1 MPPTPRTIAER
12 ADLWDKG
19 LPVLNTER
27 RWHGIPKGQ
36 KIATIDEM
44 LSLAHAIDV
53 LSIHE
58 KTAFY
63 ALICSVSKELE
74 NRRALVRL
82 DRRQGWRRLLKKAPQ
97 ATEGATTSAETVLGV
112 QLPIDDATLGTLLD
126 TLLRCGDVFLLEQA
140 SDSELG
146 SAWLALQ
153 QVQPALISPTVALSE
168 DDIDLA
174 LSWASKSVDVDDL
187 LRGRRGYHRHNAL
200 TAISWDSDYS
210 DKRLLREIHR
220 CFAARHAE
228 LLVAHLLRSWGH
240 TVEDVSQLQTT
251 LPSDPRWHTHDL
263 AVDAM
268 KVDVKNVTVD
278 RRGRQTW
285 ARIKQLRTT
294 VRYDAVCTRWL
305 ADLRPFLEPGAH
317 VSAEYLGSLYRTE
330 LNTFAAMASPPLS
343 MEIAMGLEERG
354 SKYAG
359 WCFALPHEA
368 YREWDTAFDRVVR
381 AIEASGDDRPDLSV
395 PQLVVLHAR
404 GAVAALRHQERRLLT
419 EHATLHRITQAV
431 SQFGRAP
438 RVIIAA
444 LLNELQFHLRGEV
457 VLSRSLKKDLFPL
470 HHRAPLGV
478 LDPSESVASF
488 LSAILHLVEFPD
500 ALAGIVSLRLMS
512 PNWLRGTTTSGEKVT
527 LFTNCMRCAEFPL
540 IRGRDPD
547 CGHGRGRLVCP
558 EGHCCSKP

>member
-1 MPPTPRTIAER
+1 MSPIPRTIAER

-19 LPVLNTER
+19 LPVLPDER
-27 RWHGIPKGQ
+27 RCHAIPKGQ
-36 KIATIDEM
+36 QIATIDEM
-44 LSLAHAIDV
+44 LSLAHASDV
-53 LSIHE
+53 LKIPE

-82 DRRQGWRRLLKKAPQ
+82 DRRQGWLRLLKKASQ

-126 TLLRCGDVFLLEQA
+126 SLLRCRDVFLLEQA

-174 LSWASKSVDVDDL
+174 LSWASKSVDVDGL

-200 TAISWDSDYS
+200 TALSRESDDSGR
-210 DKRLLREIHR
+210 RLFNQIHR

-240 TVEDVSQLQTT
+240 TVEDVSQLQAT
-251 LPSDPRWHTHDL
+251 LPSDTRWHTHDL
-263 AVDAM
+263 AVDGM
-268 KVDVKNVTVD
+268 EVDVKNVTD
-278 RRGRQTW
+278 YRGRQTW

-294 VRYDAVCTRWL
+294 VRYDAVCTRKL
-305 ADLRPFLEPGAH
+305 EDLRPFLDLGGH
-317 VSAEYLGSLYRTE
+317 VSAEYLGSLDRTD
-330 LNTFAAMASPPLS
+330 LTTFAAMASPPLS
-343 MEIAMGLEERG
+343 MEIAMRLERG

-359 WCFALPHEA
+359 WCFALPPKA

-381 AIEASGDDRPDLSV
+381 AIEASGDDRPDLAV

-457 VLSRSLKKDLFPL
+457 VLSRSLEKDLFPL
-470 HHRAPLGV
+470 HRRAPLGV

-512 PNWLRGTTTSGEKVT
+512 PHWLRGTTTFGEQVN
-527 LFTNCMRCAEFPL
+527 LFTNCKHCAEFPL
-540 IRGRDPD
+540 IRGRNPY
-547 CGHGRGRLVCP
+547 CGHGRGRLVCSL
-558 EGHCCSKP
+558 GHCC